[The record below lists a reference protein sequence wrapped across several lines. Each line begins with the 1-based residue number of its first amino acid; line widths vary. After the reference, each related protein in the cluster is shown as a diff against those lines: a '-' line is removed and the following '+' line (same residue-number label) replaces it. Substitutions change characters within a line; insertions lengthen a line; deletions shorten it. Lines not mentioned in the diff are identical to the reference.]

1 MIPRADPRVKSE
13 RVTHAPRV
21 ISVVRTAHFIH
32 AHFHERLRVNEPVT
46 RLESGFLKNAAHAL
60 GVDSTVGV
68 VSVWTVTFQFGRE
81 LVLTVRIL
89 LETVRERVDLVLC
102 WVLNLVSLDIG
113 EVIGTVAVIKTAK
126 TNQFVIFGIQVGI
139 RDFDDNVFYTIPKNV
154 DTVIRLY

>member
-1 MIPRADPRVKSE
+1 MIPRADPRVKSKG
-13 RVTHAPRV
+13 VTHAPRV

-32 AHFHERLRVNEPVT
+32 AHFHERLRVNESVT
-46 RLESGFLKNAAHAL
+46 WLESGLLKNAAHAL

-89 LETVRERVDLVLC
+89 LETVREGVDLVLC

-139 RDFDDNVFYTIPKNV
+139 RDFDDNIFYTVPKNV